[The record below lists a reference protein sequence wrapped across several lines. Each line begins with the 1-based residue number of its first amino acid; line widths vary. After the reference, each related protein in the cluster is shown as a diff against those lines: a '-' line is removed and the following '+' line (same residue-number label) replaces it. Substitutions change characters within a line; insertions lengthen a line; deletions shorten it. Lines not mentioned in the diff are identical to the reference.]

1 MSEAL
6 LPCPFCGGSAHI
18 ERVGDRS
25 KSTIYQCDDCCCSL
39 ETGEEWDHGRAWNR
53 RAPSPQPQAA
63 VDAAAR
69 LERILRLGRS
79 MKWTRHGA
87 PALDD
92 ENTAIALGEL
102 SQIFFQNELDR
113 ALATTEGSDNG

>member
-1 MSEAL
+1 
-6 LPCPFCGGSAHI
+6 
-18 ERVGDRS
+18 
-25 KSTIYQCDDCCCSL
+25 
-39 ETGEEWDHGRAWNR
+39 
-53 RAPSPQPQAA
+53 
-63 VDAAAR
+63 
-69 LERILRLGRS
+69 